1 MLRQFTRQNQAYRCL
16 YLTGRDGR
24 LLRVRGELC
33 SSIRHL
39 RQPQRKFQLT
49 GRFSRDALK
58 DIVDEGIE
66 NSHRFIGNTSVR
78 VHLLQHCTLESAH
91 EARKYKTRPILT
103 LVDVG
108 RVGLLARALSLL
120 LVITRRWRRLL
131 RGPENCAIS
140 SQTIASSS
148 SSATTT
154 HFLAALAPS
163 VDLAGALPAVEAG
176 AF

>member
-1 MLRQFTRQNQAYRCL
+1 VLRQFTRQDQAYRCL

-24 LLRVRGELC
+24 LLGVRGELC
-33 SSIRHL
+33 SSIRHH
-39 RQPQRKFQLT
+39 PSTQRKFRLT

-78 VHLLQHCTLESAH
+78 VHLLQHCTLESAR
-91 EARKYKTRPILT
+91 ARKYKTRRILT

-120 LVITRRWRRLL
+120 LVFTRCWRRLL

-140 SQTIASSS
+140 SQTLASSS
-148 SSATTT
+148 SSATIT